1 MRKTSFVVGAALAAL
16 ALSAGAQSGARKPY
30 IVQLVDAPAAA
41 YDGGVSGYAATRP
54 AAGSRLNVNAS
65 NVQAYS
71 SYLDRK
77 QSNVIAQVPGAPVTY
92 RYKNLLN
99 GFGAFLTDA
108 EVRKLAADPAV
119 KSITEDV
126 PMPLNTAT
134 TPTFLGINQP
144 GGAWSRSD
152 AAGRTIKGE
161 GIIIGHLDSGVWPE
175 NPSFSDKVD
184 PITGKPIASHLPGT
198 RVYDPLPAGRW
209 NGICQPST
217 GSSGQSFK
225 PSMCNNKL
233 VGARYYNSTWKL
245 AESLG
250 IVRTWSG
257 EYLDSP
263 RDPDGH
269 GTHTLSTSGG
279 NENVDVTV
287 SGASFTISGI
297 APRARVAAYKVCY
310 VGANAA
316 DVPQLGSCFQGDSAA
331 AVEQAVADGVDVI
344 NFSVG
349 GSGTSVQGVVDTAFA
364 NATFAGVFVSTSAG
378 NGNTNGAPTVA
389 HINPWVMTVANS
401 SHDRFTVATVTLGTG
416 QSFTGPSFQTG
427 GLASKPLILAADA
440 GGAPFASLS
449 VADQL
454 ALARCFNAS
463 DRSDPALNPAGL
475 PSPLAALD
483 PAKVAGKIVVCY
495 RGGNVLVN
503 KMNQLDEL
511 GAAGGIILNIP
522 AGVLPAPAAG
532 ASASSTL
539 LIPFD
544 VPAVHLAASAYAAI
558 SAHVAGGAGTAS
570 FSPSAQVA
578 GVAAPVMAGTSS
590 RGPNRRDANLLKP
603 EITAPGTDIIA
614 AYTNTSITPAQRL
627 QIIDGTLIPGPGAN
641 MIGGTSM
648 AAPHV
653 AGTAAL
659 LKQANPGWSPYA
671 IKSAIMTSAQQ
682 TVKLASGAPDPNRFG
697 YGAGH
702 LNPNGALDTQ
712 VVYDQ
717 SVFDHIDYY
726 FGVID
731 GRSLNMA
738 SLTHANVVG
747 VGSLTRTLFNKGSTP
762 VTYTAT
768 ASAAGYTVTVDPATL
783 TIPAGGSAQYTVT
796 MRRTTAPIE
805 QYVFGDLRWSAS
817 GAPTLYSPL
826 TLKASEIVALA
837 SVTDTR
843 TTATK
848 IYTVGFGYDGTLATI
863 GTGLQPAA
871 TFANRIATGE
881 RQCVPVAVAAGAK
894 TLRAQLFNVDT
905 EGGASTDLD
914 LVVLRSTGATVG
926 SSGGADSNELVS
938 LANPAADTYQ
948 VCVDGFATA
957 AGGANYVLSAWVLGP
972 TNPGTLRAFGPR
984 NVVTGG
990 VGSIGLSWN
999 VPANA
1004 RYLGLVEYRRT
1015 ATSPVMARTE
1025 VFIDGAD
1032 SGLAATAPTSAA
1044 VLLDKTSRAR

>member
-1 MRKTSFVVGAALAAL
+1 MRKTSFVVGAALVAL
-16 ALSAGAQSGARKPY
+16 AFSAGAQQGARKPY
-30 IVQLVDAPAAA
+30 IVQLADAPAVA

-54 AAGSRLNVNAS
+54 AAGGKLNVNAS
-65 NVQAYS
+65 HVQAYTA
-71 SYLDRK
+71 YLDRK
-77 QSNVIAQVPGAPVTY
+77 QSNVIAQVAGAPVTY

-99 GFGAFLTDA
+99 GFAAFLTDA
-108 EVRKLAADPAV
+108 EVRKLAADPGV

-161 GIIIGHLDSGVWPE
+161 GVIIGHLDGGVWPE

-184 PITGKPIASHLPGT
+184 PLTGKPIASHLPGT
-198 RVYDPLPAGRW
+198 VVYDPLPAGRW

-217 GSSGQSFK
+217 GPSGQSFR

-233 VGARYYNSTWKL
+233 VGARFYNSTWKL

-263 RDPDGH
+263 RDPEGH

-279 NENVDVTV
+279 NENVDVSV
-287 SGASFTISGI
+287 AGANFTISGI

-310 VGANAA
+310 TGADAA
-316 DVPQLGSCFQGDSAA
+316 GNPQQGSCFQGDSAA
-331 AVEQAVADGVDVI
+331 AADQAVADGVDVI

-349 GSGTSVQGVVDTAFA
+349 GSGTSVTGAVDTAFA
-364 NATFAGVFVSTSAG
+364 NATFAGVFVATSAG
-378 NGNTNGAPTVA
+378 NGNTTGASTVA
-389 HINPWVMTVANS
+389 HINPWVITVGNS
-401 SHDRFTVATVTLGTG
+401 SHDRFTVANVTLGTG
-416 QSFTGPSFQTG
+416 QSFVGPSFQTG

-440 GGAPFASLS
+440 GTVPYASLS

-454 ALARCFNAS
+454 ALARCYNGA
-463 DRSDPALNPAGL
+463 DRIDPALNPAGL
-475 PSPLAALD
+475 PSAAAALD

-522 AGVLPAPAAG
+522 AGVLPAPASG
-532 ASASSTL
+532 ASANTTF

-544 VPAVHLAASAYAAI
+544 VPAVHLTSSAYAAI
-558 SAHVAGGAGTAS
+558 AAHVAGGTGTAS
-570 FSPSAQVA
+570 FGPSTQVA
-578 GVAAPVMAGTSS
+578 GVVAPVMAGTSS
-590 RGPNRRDANLLKP
+590 RGPNRRDPHLLKP

-648 AAPHV
+648 ASPHV

-659 LKQANPGWSPYA
+659 LRQANPGWSPYA

-682 TVKLASGAPDPNRFG
+682 TVKLANGAPDLNRWG

-702 LNPNGALDTQ
+702 LNPNGALDTK

-717 SVFDHIDYY
+717 SIGDHIAYY
-726 FGVID
+726 FGDID
-731 GRSLNMA
+731 GRSMNMA

-747 VGSLTRTLFNKGSTP
+747 VGSLTRTLFNKGSSE
-762 VTYTAT
+762 VTYSASAT
-768 ASAAGYTVTVDPATL
+768 AAGYTVTVEPATL

-805 QYVFGDLRWSAS
+805 QWVFGDLRWSAS
-817 GAPTLYSPL
+817 GQPTLYSPL

-837 SVTDTR
+837 SVSDTR

-848 IYTVGFGYDGTLATI
+848 IYTVGFGYDGTLATLP
-863 GTGLQPAA
+863 TGLQPAA
-871 TFANRIATGE
+871 TFANRILTGQE
-881 RQCVPVAVAAGAK
+881 QCVAVPVAAGAK
-894 TLRAQLFNVDT
+894 TLRAQLFNADT

-914 LVVLRSTGATVG
+914 LFVFRSNGAQAG
-926 SSGGADSNELVS
+926 ASAGADSNELVS

-948 VCVDGFATA
+948 VCVDGFATPTA
-957 AGGANYVLSAWVLGP
+957 GANYVLSVWTLGP

-999 VPANA
+999 VPAGS
-1004 RYLGLVEYRRT
+1004 RYLGVVEYRRT
-1015 ATSPVMARTE
+1015 TTSPVMARTD
-1025 VFIDGAD
+1025 VFIDGSA
-1032 SGLAATAPTSAA
+1032 SAA
-1044 VLLDKTSRAR
+1044 VAGASAGAVVVRDKTARAR